1 MSRLA
6 SLTAG
11 SCSLLIALTVSAQ
24 ELTGVEVGK
33 NLPGSF
39 QPYNINVAVPLSV
52 EPEPDPKD
60 KGEKRAKYT
69 SKGKFHCLVSEY
81 DLDPV
86 LMLVARGLEDSDGLE
101 DSLGFRDLLTKL
113 DAALD
118 KNKIARLRCFVVFQK
133 DDLEDVITKD
143 DKRDEAVK
151 KLDELVAATKLAH
164 VVVSLAGKDDL
175 AKYKLDPTVALTAI
189 LYKKLR
195 VEAIHKVGKEKL
207 DAADGPEVKAILS
220 DVGTKLGAAR

>member
-6 SLTAG
+6 VLLSGSAFLLVALAVTA
-11 SCSLLIALTVSAQ
+11 
-24 ELTGVEVGK
+24 EEPTGVETGK

-39 QPYNINVAVPLSV
+39 QPYNVNAAVPLSE

-60 KGEKRAKYT
+60 KGEKRPKYT

-86 LMLVARGLEDSDGLE
+86 VMLVARGVEDSA
-101 DSLGFRDLLTKL
+101 GFRDLLTKL

>member
-11 SCSLLIALTVSAQ
+11 SCFLLIALTVTA
-24 ELTGVEVGK
+24 EEPTGVEVGK

-39 QPYNINVAVPLSV
+39 QPYNVNVSIPLNE
-52 EPEPDPKD
+52 EPEEDPKST
-60 KGEKRAKYT
+60 GPKRAKYT
-69 SKGKFHCLVSEY
+69 SKGKFHCLVTEY

-86 LMLVARGLEDSDGLE
+86 VMLVARGLEDSA
-101 DSLGFRDLLTKL
+101 GFRDLLTKL

-118 KNKIARLRCFVVFQK
+118 RNKIARLRCFVVFE
-133 DDLEDVITKD
+133 DPDLDNVITKD

-151 KLDELVAATKLAH
+151 KLDKLVADAKLTR

-175 AKYKLDPTVALTAI
+175 AKYKLDPTTALTAI

-207 DAADGPEVKAILS
+207 DAVAGPEAKAILT
-220 DVGTKLGAAR
+220 DIATKIGAGR